1 MDYVKDIVGNKV
13 HVGDEVIYTEYKYGE
28 FHRAEVTKVHPK
40 SVTIKYITHHFLNC
54 KPYHTE
60 RKYVSRF
67 IKVVEEKE

>member
-13 HVGDEVIYTEYKYGE
+13 HVGDEVIYTEYKYGG

-54 KPYHTE
+54 KPYQTE
-60 RKYVSRF
+60 RKCVLRF
-67 IKVVEEKE
+67 IKVVQEKE